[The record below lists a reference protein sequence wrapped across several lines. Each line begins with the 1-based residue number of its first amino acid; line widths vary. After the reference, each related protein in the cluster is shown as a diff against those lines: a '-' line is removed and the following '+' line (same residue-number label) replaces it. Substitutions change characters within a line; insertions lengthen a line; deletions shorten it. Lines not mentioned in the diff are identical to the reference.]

1 MSIGLWIVAACSSA
15 LVMMLGS
22 RAAIRNAVTV
32 AEILGLPAFL
42 VGMTLVA
49 VGTDIPEIVNSIVA
63 AHAGHGDITLGD
75 TIGSV
80 FTQITF
86 GLGLLPF
93 MAASAIVVER
103 RNLLMLTALTV
114 AGVAAGAMLYRD
126 GTMSRVDAIALMA
139 FWALATTAIWR
150 FRIHAPP
157 IRVDA
162 ERPRRPVAVHVLT
175 ALFALAVVGG
185 ASSVLVGAIT
195 AVSATFGVPE
205 YILSF
210 FGAAV
215 ATSLPEIAVELTA
228 IRRGQRDIAMG
239 DVLGSCL
246 VDASLALAIG
256 PVLFPTTITPD
267 LAFRGAVV
275 AAAGVLLAGL
285 TIGLRGRLDRSS
297 GALLL
302 LAYVAAYFFIR

>member
-1 MSIGLWIVAACSSA
+1 MSIGLWMVAACASA

-22 RAAIRNAVTV
+22 RAAIRHAVTV
-32 AEILGLPAFL
+32 AEILGLPTFL

-49 VGTDIPEIVNSIVA
+49 VGTDIPEIVNSVVA

-114 AGVAAGAMLYRD
+114 TGIAAGWMLYRD
-126 GTMSRVDAIALMA
+126 GTVSRVDALVLMGY
-139 FWALATTAIWR
+139 WALATTLIWR

-162 ERPRRPVAVHVLT
+162 ERPRRPVAVHVLA
-175 ALFALAVVGG
+175 ALIALAVVGG
-185 ASSVLVGAIT
+185 ASSVLVGAIS

-215 ATSLPEIAVELTA
+215 ATSLPEVAVELTA
-228 IRRGQRDIAMG
+228 IRRGQRDIALG

-256 PVLFPTTITPD
+256 PALFPTTITPD
-267 LAFRGAVV
+267 LAFRGAVI

-285 TIGLRGRLDRSS
+285 VTGLRGRLDRFA

-302 LAYVAAYFFIR
+302 LAYVAAYFFIQ